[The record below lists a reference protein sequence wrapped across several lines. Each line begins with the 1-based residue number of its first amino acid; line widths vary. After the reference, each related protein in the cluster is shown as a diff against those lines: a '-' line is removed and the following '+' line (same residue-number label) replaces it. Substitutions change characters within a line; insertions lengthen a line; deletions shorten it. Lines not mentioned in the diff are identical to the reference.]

1 MGRRLVEATKA
12 CRILR
17 TRGEIGRL
25 RFFALT
31 RRPCVEPVFDFLV
44 PAVLLVVAGFVAA
57 LPFAAGSETF
67 GLVGV
72 F

>member
-17 TRGEIGRL
+17 TRGEIGLL
-25 RFFALT
+25 RFLVLT
-31 RRPCVEPVFDFLV
+31 LRLCVELVFGLLA
-44 PAVLLVVAGFVAA
+44 PA
-57 LPFAAGSETF
+57 FAAGFETF

-72 F
+72 L

>member
-1 MGRRLVEATKA
+1 MEATKA

-17 TRGEIGRL
+17 TRGEIGLL
-25 RFFALT
+25 RFLVLT
-31 RRPCVEPVFDFLV
+31 LRLCVELVFGLLA
-44 PAVLLVVAGFVAA
+44 PA
-57 LPFAAGSETF
+57 FAAGFETF